1 MIGLNSE
8 TTVSPWRLRLI
19 ATPGL
24 LSEGIKAARSAA
36 TFISYLSNGTV
47 MKMMIYSLVLVGL
60 CLASVSAQTVS
71 VTRAPYVVA
80 ASSSADP
87 EWTLTIQLPI
97 DFVNQTVPWKFNL
110 TGLFIDRQPV
120 VFELQATENQ
130 AHFAIYKFRLFHRE
144 GKDFNITVRGEL
156 RLKNKSNPS
165 QDIVRKVNE
174 KVSPRNR
181 NSKVFP
187 LLEKATIL
195 KKSNGW
201 LSYNSQLGKDVIT
214 IVQTI
219 KYNSKV

>member
-1 MIGLNSE
+1 
-8 TTVSPWRLRLI
+8 
-19 ATPGL
+19 
-24 LSEGIKAARSAA
+24 
-36 TFISYLSNGTV
+36 

-60 CLASVSAQTVS
+60 SLASVSAQTVS

-87 EWTLTIQLPI
+87 QLTITIELPI
-97 DFVNQTVPWKFNL
+97 DFVNTTAPWKFNL
-110 TGLFIDRQPV
+110 TGIFIDRQPV
-120 VFELQATENQ
+120 VLELQATENQ
-130 AHFAIYKFRLFHRE
+130 AHFAIYKFRLFHKE
-144 GKDFNITVRGEL
+144 GKDFDITVRGEL

-165 QDIVRKVNE
+165 QDIVRNVNE

-214 IVQTI
+214 IVHTV
-219 KYNSKV
+219 KLNSKV